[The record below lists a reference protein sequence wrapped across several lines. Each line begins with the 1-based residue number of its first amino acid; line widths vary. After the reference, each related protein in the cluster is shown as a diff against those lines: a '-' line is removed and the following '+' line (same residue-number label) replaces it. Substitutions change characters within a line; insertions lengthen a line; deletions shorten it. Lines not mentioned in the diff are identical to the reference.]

1 MAEELPIIPCPSCGL
16 SIRIPRPRA
25 RHDVA
30 VFNCHCGKRW
40 LAYIVGVLD
49 GHDGSGRLM
58 TWDLARHLAE
68 VG

>member
-1 MAEELPIIPCPSCGL
+1 MSEQTPIVPCPSCGMPL
-16 SIRIPRPRA
+16 RIPRPRV

-30 VFNCHCGKRW
+30 VFTCPCGKRW
-40 LAYIVGVLD
+40 LAEIIGVFE
-49 GHDGSGRLM
+49 GREGAARLT